1 VGRPWLSYL
10 KINYFLF
17 IVFAS
22 HFVYRLCPQLTLCI
36 VRYFYSLPKPFSS
49 REYIYSLATIKFNMP
64 TALLGIEA
72 GNLVQRV
79 TEKVKRGPTHDIQCA
94 LRVLNA
100 GA

>member
-1 VGRPWLSYL
+1 
-10 KINYFLF
+10 
-17 IVFAS
+17 
-22 HFVYRLCPQLTLCI
+22 
-36 VRYFYSLPKPFSS
+36 
-49 REYIYSLATIKFNMP
+49 MP